1 MSTAGERTAQR
12 AGVLALG
19 GRAHERADNWSMGT
33 AAALT
38 LFVPVWFYAAHLW
51 NPGYVPVR
59 PWVWAAPWFLCMI
72 YLYFQFWLLL
82 ISAGRSD
89 RIGMADTVVSMVAF
103 LSVFATAIVLIV
115 LWTFDRYNLAFF
127 QAMTIFAL
135 IVTTLGELV
144 FTAWVRYLVNR
155 RYFAG
160 VPFGHE

>member
-1 MSTAGERTAQR
+1 MSTQADTSHR
-12 AGVLALG
+12 ALALS
-19 GRAHERADNWSMGT
+19 RQAHAQADNWSMAA
-33 AAALT
+33 AAALA
-38 LFVPVWFYAAHLW
+38 LFVPIWFYAAHLW
-51 NPGYVPVR
+51 NPAYTPVR

-89 RIGMADTVVSMVAF
+89 KIGMADTVVSLLAF
-103 LSVFATAIVLIV
+103 LSAFATAVVLIV
-115 LWTFDRYNLAFF
+115 LWSLDRYNLGFF
-127 QAMTIFAL
+127 QAMTIVAI

-160 VPFGHE
+160 VPFGQE